1 MAILKTIRYETFAG
15 SPDYFDDSGLEF
27 ADYFVIT
34 DTGKAYAVWGVKD
47 GPLPG
52 WYAAAIECTTEGSK
66 AANIWRRLNGASMSP
81 MESNKFHSK
90 KELMDAI
97 ANDTILLIDRSGER
111 ELIRRAL
118 ESGQIPVPNFT
129 PSSAKGESA
138 GCLALLAA
146 IGLSTATLAT
156 ATLWLMGGA

>member
-1 MAILKTIRYETFAG
+1 MAILKTIKYETISG
-15 SPDYFDDSGLEF
+15 SPDYFDWSGLDA

-52 WYAAAIECTTEGSK
+52 WYAAAIQCTPEGCKST
-66 AANIWRRLNGASMSP
+66 NIWRRLSGASMSP
-81 MESNKFHSK
+81 MESDKFHSK

-97 ANDTILLIDRSGER
+97 ANDTVILIDRTGER
-111 ELIRRAL
+111 DLIRRAV
-118 ESGQIPVPNFT
+118 ESGQIPVPGFT
-129 PSSAKGESA
+129 PASAKGGSS

-146 IGLSTATLAT
+146 VGMTTAALAT
-156 ATLWLMGGA
+156 MPLWLTGRG